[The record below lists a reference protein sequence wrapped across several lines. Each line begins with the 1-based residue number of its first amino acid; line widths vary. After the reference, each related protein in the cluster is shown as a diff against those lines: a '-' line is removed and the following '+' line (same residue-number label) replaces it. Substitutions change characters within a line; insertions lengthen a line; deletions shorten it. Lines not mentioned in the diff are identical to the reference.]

1 MHLLFN
7 NYLPHLKMK
16 YNYLIVLLFTGLFA
30 FPQGD
35 LTKQIQTLMSQLRT
49 QQPVTTDRGKIIASA
64 NYKETSEV
72 LTKYVSDT
80 VLNVRYEALNLLS
93 QLSIRSKDK
102 TLIKKSIRNT
112 IKNCVINNTINNQI
126 VNLLKRNA
134 KQDFENDELIIIKT
148 TLESQ
153 ENNIGNLA
161 KIYAFAGAASVLMDL
176 NALLTKPNLTKGDKK
191 DLKLALVRCGDERYA
206 TKMNETLK
214 QQVVNDELIYSALPD
229 ILYTKNKA
237 MFSFLL
243 DGILSDS
250 KKCSSAN
257 NDDNT
262 PMICAYRLI
271 EQLAPEITNFPA
283 TVNEKGEINSKD
295 LPKALTEVRE
305 WIKKNK
311 DSFVINTALY

>member
-1 MHLLFN
+1 
-7 NYLPHLKMK
+7 MK
-16 YNYLIVLLFTGLFA
+16 YNYLIVLLFTGLLA

-35 LTKQIQTLMSQLRT
+35 LTKQIQTLMSQLRA
-49 QQPVTTDRGKIIASA
+49 QQPVTVDRGKIIASA

-72 LTKYVSDT
+72 LTKYASDT
-80 VLNVRYEALNLLS
+80 VLNVRYEALNMLS
-93 QLSIRSKDK
+93 QSAIRSKDK

-112 IKNCVINNTINNQI
+112 IKNSVINNTINNQI

-134 KQDFENDELIIIKT
+134 KQDFENDELILMKA
-148 TLESQ
+148 TLESR

-161 KIYAFAGAASVLMDL
+161 KIYAFAGGATVLMDL
-176 NALLTKPNLTKGDKK
+176 NALLVKPNLTKGDKK
-191 DLKLALVRCGDERYA
+191 DLKLALTRCGDERYA

-271 EQLAPEITNFPA
+271 EQLAPEIVDFPA

-295 LPKALTEVRE
+295 LPKTLTEVRE

-311 DSFVINTALY
+311 DTFVINTAVY

>member
-1 MHLLFN
+1 
-7 NYLPHLKMK
+7 MK
-16 YNYLIVLLFTGLFA
+16 YNYLIALLFSGLLA

-35 LTKQIQTLMSQLRT
+35 LTKQIQTLMSQLRV
-49 QQPVTTDRGKIIASA
+49 QQPVTVDRSKITTSA
-64 NYKETSEV
+64 NYKETSEA
-72 LTKYVSDT
+72 LSKYAGDT
-80 VLNVRYEALNLLS
+80 VLNVRYEALNLSS
-93 QLSIRSKDK
+93 QVAARSKDK
-102 TLIKKSIRNT
+102 ALIKKSIRNI

-126 VNLLKRNA
+126 VNLLKRHV
-134 KQDFENDELIIIKT
+134 KQDFENDELIMIQT

-161 KIYAFAGAASVLMDL
+161 KIYAFAGGPAVLPSL
-176 NALLTKPNLTKGDKK
+176 NGLLAKPNLTKSDKK
-191 DLKLALVRCGDERYA
+191 DLKLALTRCGDERYA
-206 TKMNETLK
+206 AKMNETLK
-214 QQVVNDELIYSALPD
+214 QQVVNDDLIYSALPD

-271 EQLAPEITNFPA
+271 EQMAPEIVDFPA

-295 LPKALTEVRE
+295 LSKTLTEVRE

-311 DSFVINTALY
+311 QTFVVNTAIY